1 MEITIAPYTVE
12 PSCDCSHEAVGMNRE
27 LHIRDFHTPITYW
40 GVFLDENKISSTS
53 SKELAEKT
61 REWMENW
68 LATYN

>member
-1 MEITIAPYTVE
+1 
-12 PSCDCSHEAVGMNRE
+12 MNRE